1 MSDNFYQRLSENSKS
16 KFYNVFA
23 EITWPEKIDHQTYWM
38 SPELLSVDGTAQSD
52 ALSEEQKLSLSR
64 WELVNLFGFFTQGEA
79 NLIRNVLLRLH
90 NPSFRQVQNYF
101 YHFIDEENKHMW
113 FFKEFCLRYAGKIYP
128 VKLIDL
134 GQKEEQD
141 VEDVKSFMRILII
154 EEMGDYFNVVMKEDE
169 RLPKI
174 VRTINHQHHLD
185 ESRHIAMG
193 RELISELVQQLR
205 QCHSQ
210 DKISALGRFMDDYMK
225 SCIENLYN
233 PYVYQDVGLHDG
245 YDLREQLL
253 ADPAR
258 LELHEKIWQRTK
270 AFQRKLFPELAEA

>member
-113 FFKEFCLRYAGKIYP
+113 FFK
-128 VKLIDL
+128 
-134 GQKEEQD
+134 
-141 VEDVKSFMRILII
+141 
-154 EEMGDYFNVVMKEDE
+154 
-169 RLPKI
+169 
-174 VRTINHQHHLD
+174 
-185 ESRHIAMG
+185 
-193 RELISELVQQLR
+193 
-205 QCHSQ
+205 
-210 DKISALGRFMDDYMK
+210 
-225 SCIENLYN
+225 
-233 PYVYQDVGLHDG
+233 
-245 YDLREQLL
+245 
-253 ADPAR
+253 
-258 LELHEKIWQRTK
+258 
-270 AFQRKLFPELAEA
+270 